1 MGRQM
6 LRRLARFKRRVVS
19 SEKLQG
25 VLRQAPKGLRV
36 ARDIALLV
44 LATLAIFIAYRD
56 YLKTDVRLAITSPAT
71 GSVVLNKEI
80 SIEGTVSGGP
90 YDGYVVHHK
99 APGDEERQEVRAV
112 QEDGEQMG
120 TPIFPISLLLTDEDG
135 EPKIGRHTVTVTLK
149 SGGRTVQQDSV
160 AFDVIDCSLIV
171 PWEFTLDKPIHD
183 PIDLRL
189 DEQIPGYEFL
199 YYVDGTQWTLDWLDP
214 MYLEDGCHE
223 LCIAAV
229 VRGSEE
235 AVDSLTM
242 SIIVDNT
249 PPSIDSVGLS
259 DGARVSG
266 RSTLIA
272 TILDSHLA
280 SLELCVDNVLIDEL
294 TAEPSET
301 ELRGCEW
308 GYTLEGG
315 WQAGAGAQLPAPSA
329 GEDEER
335 LEDGWHDVLINAC
348 DVNHLCSTSSVR
360 VWVDNTF
367 PELQWDL
374 ETGMAVPVL
383 ATAGFWLGAKTP
395 DPEASIRYSV
405 KPGPPSTVV
414 GGEFLDTSQ
423 CSSGT
428 ESEVL
433 ATASDLAGNTET
445 RAVIFVVE
453 RSPQAWLNTALRAVS
468 HAISIATAPI
478 TDLYGQLMS
487 EGLSF
492 GIGAEVP
499 SSLADESRLMW
510 RGVLDLVFVEICPVI
525 GRGFNENTTVGVGFR
540 VPLGSPGL
548 GGNEFPTSLIRPVFE
563 FGTAVT
569 PNWKVLDSLDFGT
582 EKIAETWVKVAFE
595 TVLAFPL
602 STERNAELKLDV
614 GPGCKL
620 SYVEEFV
627 REAVYLDGVI
637 VGVRRF
643 TRDSVKLDVTMDIS
657 IAFSASGQ
665 R

>member
-1 MGRQM
+1 MGR
-6 LRRLARFKRRVVS
+6 LRLRIVARFKRWVVS
-19 SEKLQG
+19 SRKLQG
-25 VLRQAPKGLRV
+25 TLRRAPKGLRV

-44 LATLAIFIAYRD
+44 LAILAIFIAYRD
-56 YLKTDVRLAITSPAT
+56 YLKTDVRLAITSPAA

-80 SIEGTVSGGP
+80 SIEGTASGGP
-90 YDGYVVHHK
+90 YNGYVVHHK

-120 TPIFPISLLLTDEDG
+120 TPIFPISLLLMDEDG

-149 SGGRTVQQDSV
+149 SGNRDVQQDSV
-160 AFDVIDCSLIV
+160 VFDVINCSLVV
-171 PWEFTLDKPIHD
+171 PQELVTCRPIHD

-249 PPSIDSVGLS
+249 PPSIDSIGLS

-280 SLELCVDNVLIDEL
+280 SLELCVDNELIDEL
-294 TAEPSET
+294 DIEPPEAG
-301 ELRGCEW
+301 LRDCEW
-308 GYTLEGG
+308 GYTLEKG
-315 WQAGAGAQLPAPSA
+315 WQTSA
-329 GEDEER
+329 ETEPPGPGVGEGENP
-335 LEDGWHDVLINAC
+335 LEDGWHDVLIKAC
-348 DVNHLCSTSSVR
+348 DVNHLCSSEAAK
-360 VWVDNTF
+360 VWVDNTK
-367 PELQWDL
+367 PELRWDL
-374 ETGMAVPVL
+374 RTDAAVPVL
-383 ATAGFWLGAKTP
+383 STAQFWLGANTS
-395 DPEASIRYSV
+395 DPEARIYYEV
-405 KPGPPSTVV
+405 EAPATIVEV
-414 GGEFLDTSQ
+414 EFLDTSE
-423 CSSGT
+423 CEPGSKH
-428 ESEVL
+428 EVV
-433 ATASDLAGNTET
+433 ATAIDWAGNNVLQIA
-445 RAVIFVVE
+445 RFVVE
-453 RSPQAWLNTALRAVS
+453 QSPQAWANTALRTVS
-468 HAISIATAPI
+468 HAISIAAAPI
-478 TDLYGQLMS
+478 TDFYGQLMS
-487 EGLSF
+487 EGLAF
-492 GIGAEVP
+492 GIGVEVP

-548 GGNEFPTSLIRPVFE
+548 GGNEFPTSLIWPVFE

-569 PNWKVLDSLDFGT
+569 PNWKILDSLEFGT

-602 STERNAELKLDV
+602 STERDAELKLDV

-620 SYVEEFV
+620 SYVEELV

-643 TRDSVKLDVTMDIS
+643 TRDSVKLEVVMDIS
-657 IAFSASGQ
+657 IAFSAGRQ